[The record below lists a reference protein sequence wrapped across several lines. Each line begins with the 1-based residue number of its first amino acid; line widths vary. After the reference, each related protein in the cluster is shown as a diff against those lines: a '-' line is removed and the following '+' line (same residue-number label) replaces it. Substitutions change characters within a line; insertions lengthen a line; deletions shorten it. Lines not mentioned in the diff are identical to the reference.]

1 MVGSHFANVGV
12 VNLSSLS
19 NEEFSCLDAFLN
31 LCADV
36 DMMGDVGVSV
46 SVGMRY
52 IDLRVDQGCQLL
64 CSRYD
69 SSRVDFGAGVDFVGK
84 LNSGLVDRD
93 GQFGMVDM
101 NFEVGDMNDNMRM
114 SLVVMMNFDMKPCM
128 S

>member
-1 MVGSHFANVGV
+1 MIGNHFANVDV
-12 VNLSSLS
+12 VNLDSSLR
-19 NEEFSCLDAFLN
+19 NEEFSCLDAFLY
-31 LCADV
+31 LFAYV

-46 SVGMRY
+46 VMRY
-52 IDLRVDQGCQLL
+52 IDLRVYQCCQCL

-84 LNSGLVDRD
+84 LSSSLVDCD
-93 GQFGMVDM
+93 GQFGMVNM
-101 NFEVGDMNDNMRM
+101 NFEVRDMNDNMRM